1 MGNELIHLEQVVK
14 QYYIGTENQLEVLHG
29 ITLDVH
35 ASEFLSIVGESGS
48 GKSTLMNIIGL
59 LDRPTN
65 GQYIMKGQ
73 DVSGLS
79 DDDLAEIR
87 NRRIGFVFQSYNLI
101 ARTDA
106 LANVEMPLLY
116 AGIPPARRRERAE
129 RLLELVG
136 MQDRMHHDP
145 SELSGGQKQRVAI
158 ARAMANNPDLLL
170 ADEPT
175 GALDS
180 RTSRTVMDI
189 FHRLHEEEGKTVLM
203 ITHSRELAQEAG
215 RILTLLDGQIVG
227 EETGAR
233 ERSDFAAEAAAQDA
247 ADEITYAE
255 LGDVADK
262 EADDA
267 G

>member
-1 MGNELIHLEQVVK
+1 
-14 QYYIGTENQLEVLHG
+14 
-29 ITLDVH
+29 
-35 ASEFLSIVGESGS
+35 
-48 GKSTLMNIIGL
+48 
-59 LDRPTN
+59 
-65 GQYIMKGQ
+65 
-73 DVSGLS
+73 
-79 DDDLAEIR
+79 
-87 NRRIGFVFQSYNLI
+87 
-101 ARTDA
+101 
-106 LANVEMPLLY
+106 MPLLY
-116 AGIPPARRRERAE
+116 AGIPPVRRRERAE
-129 RLLELVG
+129 QLLELVG

-233 ERSDFAAEAAAQDA
+233 GRSDFAAEAAAQDA